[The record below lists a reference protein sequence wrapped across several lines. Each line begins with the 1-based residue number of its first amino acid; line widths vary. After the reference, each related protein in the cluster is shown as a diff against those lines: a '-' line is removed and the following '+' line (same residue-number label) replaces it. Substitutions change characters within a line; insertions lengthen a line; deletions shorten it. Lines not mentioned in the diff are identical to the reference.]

1 MPPRLMVWLTQK
13 ERKTRRLES
22 PSVAFIVLNAA
33 TTGAIAELLATV
45 GCDTDVA
52 TRCCPACS

>member
-1 MPPRLMVWLTQK
+1 MWLTQK

-33 TTGAIAELLATV
+33 TTGAIAELFATV